1 MNISLPPNVDQ
12 ANSLL
17 AEMFA
22 AGVASVDPE
31 RVTAAAIACDT
42 GIMRIGD
49 RTLDLTNGRVFVV
62 AVGKAASGMAL
73 GVSNVLGD
81 RINAGIALS
90 KDGVAVD
97 EGIPGIRIA
106 FASHPVPDERGVAV
120 TRDILELVSDLKPD
134 DVVIALIS
142 GGGSALLEAPRAPL
156 HLSDIQQTTDLLLRA
171 GAPIQDLNAV
181 RSELSLVKGGGLR
194 RAIGE
199 ATCVSLIL
207 SDVLGDDPSVIAS
220 GPTVP
225 RQPNPCRAL
234 QLLNNYDLASRVP
247 GSVLSLLRQ
256 DAENS
261 ESTSGDT
268 AAHPQDLWQIV
279 GDSESFVAAMQQLAT
294 QKGHRAEIV
303 WRDREGEA
311 QDLARAFVEVCSR
324 MPDDVDVVLGGGEAT
339 VTVLGNG
346 VGGRNTEFA
355 LAAAIELDREDL
367 PWVIASLA
375 SDGDDGAN
383 ERAAGGIADV
393 GLIARARTLGLDA
406 GSSLADNDS
415 GTFLRCA
422 GALFDSLPTGTNV
435 NDVYVGIR
443 IRGGHSERIN
453 ARE

>member
-1 MNISLPPNVDQ
+1 MSTSRPLTVDQ
-12 ANSLL
+12 AKSLL

-31 RVTAAAIACDT
+31 RVTAAAIACD
-42 GIMRIGD
+42 GITVRIDD
-49 RTLDLTNGRVFVV
+49 RSFDVTNGRVFVV
-62 AVGKAASGMAL
+62 AIGKAAPGMAQ
-73 GVSNVLGD
+73 GVSTVLGD
-81 RINAGIALS
+81 RIHEGIALT
-90 KDGVAVD
+90 KDGVA
-97 EGIPGIRIA
+97 EGNDIPGLRITH
-106 FASHPVPDERGVAV
+106 ASHPVPDERGVAA
-120 TRDILELVSDLKPD
+120 TRDILELVSGLKPD

-142 GGGSALLEAPRAPL
+142 GGGSALLEAPRPPL
-156 HLSDIQQTTDLLLRA
+156 HLGDIQQTTDLLLRA

-207 SDVLGDDPSVIAS
+207 SDVFGDDPSIIAS

-225 RQPNPCRAL
+225 RQANPSRAL
-234 QLLNNYDLASRVP
+234 EFLDSYDLASRVP
-247 GSVLSLLRQ
+247 EAVLSFLRQ
-256 DAENS
+256 ETEHAESASASDAS
-261 ESTSGDT
+261 
-268 AAHPQDLWQIV
+268 HPRDVWKIV
-279 GDSESFVAAMQQLAT
+279 GDNRRFVAAIQDSAM

-311 QDLARAFVEVCSR
+311 QDLARAFVEVCST
-324 MPDDVDVVLGGGEAT
+324 MPEDVDVVLGGGEAT
-339 VTVLGNG
+339 VTVCGEG

-355 LAAAIELDREDL
+355 LAAAIELERRDL

-383 ERAAGGIADV
+383 EQAAGGIADV
-393 GLIARARTLGLDA
+393 GLLARARRLGLDA

-415 GTFLRCA
+415 GTFLREA
-422 GALFDSLPTGTNV
+422 GALFHSSPTGTNV

-443 IRGGHSERIN
+443 ITGEHPEKN
-453 ARE
+453 TALE